1 MHSWG
6 GCRRA
11 HEQRDQILRRAELV
25 VQVAVVK
32 EPGSAQWDE
41 TTNLAQLIE
50 DTAHARGIVE
60 IVDGVRVREMVVA
73 PLYDLARL
81 DHPAARDLADHAR
94 GERRF
99 ASAWRSSPESRA
111 PLRPAR
117 SRRAAPSRSIGCAAR
132 GPARRTVPDREVDG
146 RIVGHSGPGQA
157 QEQKTQMAETQA
169 LRGLHDVARKRMRD
183 QGDESGE
190 RQRRY
195 DRAPGQDRAAVTEAH
210 PRHAAA
216 RDVETDHRA
225 AGAHRPG
232 RQLFG

>member
-81 DHPAARDLADHAR
+81 DHPAARDSPITRAASCSS
-94 GERRF
+94 
-99 ASAWRSSPESRA
+99 ASAWRSSPGKQGTSA
-111 PLRPAR
+111 TSAVSPGGAIAL
-117 SRRAAPSRSIGCAAR
+117 
-132 GPARRTVPDREVDG
+132 DR
-146 RIVGHSGPGQA
+146 
-157 QEQKTQMAETQA
+157 
-169 LRGLHDVARKRMRD
+169 LRGSWTR
-183 QGDESGE
+183 
-190 RQRRY
+190 
-195 DRAPGQDRAAVTEAH
+195 
-210 PRHAAA
+210 
-216 RDVETDHRA
+216 ET
-225 AGAHRPG
+225 HRPG
-232 RQLFG
+232 SGK